1 MIQDYLLHAI
11 HPADS
16 LKTLLSERSL
26 PYGAGGLL
34 QAGQDMEAELREK
47 GLLDLYNQVEL
58 PLVEVLYQM
67 EREGF
72 MVDGAM
78 LRELSELFARR
89 LEEIQQ
95 GIYQQAGESF
105 NILSTK
111 QLGVILFEKLGLPT
125 RKKTKTGYSTDSSV
139 LESYRTTI
147 PSCPW

>member
-1 MIQDYLLHAI
+1 
-11 HPADS
+11 
-16 LKTLLSERSL
+16 
-26 PYGAGGLL
+26 
-34 QAGQDMEAELREK
+34 
-47 GLLDLYNQVEL
+47 
-58 PLVEVLYQM
+58 
-67 EREGF
+67 

-125 RKKTKTGYSTDSSV
+125 RKRPRPATPPIARCWKA
-139 LESYRTTI
+139 YRTTI

>member
-1 MIQDYLLHAI
+1 M
-11 HPADS
+11 
-16 LKTLLSERSL
+16 
-26 PYGAGGLL
+26 
-34 QAGQDMEAELREK
+34 
-47 GLLDLYNQVEL
+47 DLYNQVEL

-111 QLGVILFEKLGLPT
+111 QLGVVLFEKLGLPT
-125 RKKTKTGYSTDSSV
+125 RKKNKTGYSTDSSV
-139 LESYRTTI
+139 LEDVYKRQAGNPRMGRETI
-147 PSCPW
+147 CAWWI